1 MKKAEFRVGFV
12 GVGRM
17 GASMARR
24 LKDQGYQVVSVHDVD
39 QAKTR
44 DLAKELDCEASGT
57 PARVTELAFKDRA
70 G

>member
-17 GASMARR
+17 GANMARH
-24 LKDQGYQVVSVHDVD
+24 LKDKGSQVLAVHDVD
-39 QAKTR
+39 QGKTR
-44 DLAKELDCEASGT
+44 DLAKELDCEASET
-57 PARVTELAFKDRA
+57 PARVAELTFKDRA